1 MTLTQDKIDLIS
13 RVIKNDRKF
22 SSNEDLYEDF
32 FNETCRRSNTI
43 INAVENEDTLE
54 AYVKRVASTAIIT
67 VLKDNGRLRR
77 SKSGYTA
84 TNEVVFEPAKTEE
97 VVSSSNYKVSY
108 GDIKLPSTP
117 EEIAIQKEVLEFV
130 AQTVVKIDSEEPE
143 KKYLSIY
150 KMRYDKGM
158 TQKEISAELDIS
170 QSEIS
175 KRLYCLLGKVKN
187 VLN

>member
-13 RVIKNDRKF
+13 RIIKSDRKY
-22 SSNEDLYEDF
+22 SSNEDLYDDF
-32 FNETCRRSNTI
+32 FNETCRRSNAI
-43 INAVENEDTLE
+43 LDAVDNEDTLE
-54 AYVKRVASTAIIT
+54 SYVKRVASTAIIS

-77 SKSGYTA
+77 SKSGYMSTK
-84 TNEVVFEPAKTEE
+84 EVVFEPAKVEE
-97 VVSSSNYKVSY
+97 VVTTSGHRVSY
-108 GDIKLPSTP
+108 EDLKIPSTP

-130 AQTVVKIDSEEPE
+130 AQTIKKIDSEEPD

-150 KMRYDKGM
+150 TMRYDKGM
-158 TQKEISAELDIS
+158 TQKEISAELNVS

-175 KRLYCLLGKVKN
+175 KRLYCLLEKVRS

>member
-13 RVIKNDRKF
+13 RIIKSDRKY
-22 SSNEDLYEDF
+22 SNNEDLYDDF
-32 FNETCRRSNTI
+32 FNETCRRSNSI

-54 AYVKRVASTAIIT
+54 SYVKRVASTAIIT

-77 SKSGYTA
+77 SKAGYMS

-97 VVSSSNYKVSY
+97 VVTSSSYKVSY
-108 GDIKLPSTP
+108 EDIKLPSTP

-130 AQTVVKIDSEEPE
+130 AQTIKKIDNEEPE
-143 KKYLSIY
+143 KQYLNIY
-150 KMRYDKGM
+150 TMRYDKGM
-158 TQKEISAELDIS
+158 TQKEISAQLDIS

-175 KRLYCLLGKVKN
+175 KRLYCLLDKVKSI
-187 VLN
+187 LN